1 MNREKIIECLIQE
14 SGSLESNIQESY
26 IELNIQESSIVIKI
40 MITPE
45 REVRVSFHI
54 RSETHFPLTADVS
67 YIPAAWKCRSYFLR
81 PLG

>member
-45 REVRVSFHI
+45 REATRQFSH
-54 RSETHFPLTADVS
+54 
-67 YIPAAWKCRSYFLR
+67 KK
-81 PLG
+81 